1 MDYTKIIAENE
12 KLKTKARAFDIIKN
26 QNEKLKSELMSLKE
40 LLHCDIPK
48 MKREQ
53 DMKEAYWLCWSSYVD
68 PKDEKMPDKEF
79 VDSWCED
86 PENGRLLFKAYQD
99 NNLLKDMDDLK
110 SYLYGEFML
119 DEEEEEEEQEWDPNE
134 YGNCKCCGIS
144 LTEDDFNNGTGR
156 CESCDDVDLEKFD

>member
-1 MDYTKIIAENE
+1 MDYKTLYEQSQKEN
-12 KLKTKARAFDIIKN
+12 K
-26 QNEKLKSELMSLKE
+26 KLKSELMSLKE

-53 DMKEAYWLCWSSYVD
+53 DMKDAYWSCWSDHVD
-68 PKDEKMPDKEF
+68 VVRGATMPDKEF
-79 VDSWCED
+79 VDSWCE
-86 PENGRLLFKAYQD
+86 D

-119 DEEEEEEEQEWDPNE
+119 DEEDEELDPDE
-134 YGNCKCCGIS
+134 YGRCDCCDIPM
-144 LTEDDFNNGTGR
+144 TEDDFNNGTGH